1 MNPLSPSGDD
11 VDHPLTTKEGWS
23 RFVTEYI
30 DPPNVMAPSALQQL
44 PDDMRKQYDTAR
56 EHYHARLVIVST
68 PTIRHI
74 AATGRKRIV
83 LNRYQHSARRGLI
96 VSGAAGTGKTTAIT
110 QLGKNYQQLVHR
122 DQPFPAGSLPV
133 AYVTVPP
140 AATPKMLAVEFAR
153 FLGLPLPA
161 RFGQVEL
168 TNKVCDL
175 MGTLRTNLVLIDELH
190 NLDLGTRVGAEASDQ
205 IKYLSERVPATFVLA
220 GVDLEGNGL
229 FAGRRGGQIA
239 SRYTLI
245 RTTAFPYNTSDERAA
260 WQALVATLEDALRLH
275 AHRKGTL
282 LRLSGYLHERTG
294 GMIGSLSHLIREAAI
309 DAIINQT
316 EKINQASLNTV
327 DLDQTAEQ
335 HRITLKRRRRASG
348 RHPAA

>member
-1 MNPLSPSGDD
+1 
-11 VDHPLTTKEGWS
+11 
-23 RFVTEYI
+23 
-30 DPPNVMAPSALQQL
+30 LQQL
-44 PDDMRKQYDTAR
+44 TDDKRKQYDTAR

-83 LNRYQHSARRGLI
+83 LNRYQHSARLGLI
-96 VSGAAGTGKTTAIT
+96 VTGAAGTGKTTAIT

-122 DQPFPAGSLPV
+122 DQPQPGGSLPV

-161 RFGQVEL
+161 RFSQVEL

-175 MGTLRTNLVLIDELH
+175 LGTLRTTLILIDETTQSRSW
-190 NLDLGTRVGAEASDQ
+190 NPGRRRGIRPDQVPVGTCPGHLR
-205 IKYLSERVPATFVLA
+205 
-220 GVDLEGNGL
+220 
-229 FAGRRGGQIA
+229 AGR
-239 SRYTLI
+239 SRPGRQRPVRRPTRRSDRQPLHPD
-245 RTTAFPYNTSDERAA
+245 RTTAFPFSTSDERAA
-260 WQALVATLEDALRLH
+260 WQALVATLENALRLH

-316 EKINQASLNTV
+316 EKINQAGLDTV

-335 HRITLKRRRRASG
+335 HRTMRKRRRRTTG
-348 RHPAA
+348 RGSAA